1 MVKPADALA
10 SFVQDGLRA
19 GHSPETLRQVLL
31 TEGWSEAEI
40 SAALRAWADHD
51 HGLGLPVP
59 RPRALVAG
67 HDAVLYGLMFVS
79 LLVVTWN
86 LIDLGFNLIEA
97 WLPDPLHDA
106 SGHWSSVSMRWSIA
120 TLIVVLPLFLWLNMR
135 AARAVALDPGQ
146 RRAPLRRR
154 FGAVT
159 LFLAALS
166 MLGAAVAVVY
176 AGLMGVITT
185 QFLAKIALVV
195 GVAGLIIGWFR
206 DYLAEE

>member
-1 MVKPADALA
+1 MKPADALA
-10 SFVQDGLRA
+10 QFVQDGLRA
-19 GHSPETLRQVLL
+19 GHAPDRLRSALM
-31 TEGWSEAEI
+31 TEGWSEAEV
-40 SAALRAWADHD
+40 SAALGAWAD

-86 LIDLGFNLIEA
+86 LIDLGFALIET
-97 WLPDPLHDA
+97 WLPDPLLDDMGTWA
-106 SGHWSSVSMRWSIA
+106 SMSMRWSIA
-120 TLIVVLPLFLWLNMR
+120 TLIVALPLFLWLNQR
-135 AARAVALDPGQ
+135 AAQAVALDPGQ

-166 MLGAAVAVVY
+166 LLGAAVAVVY
-176 AGLMGVITT
+176 AGLTGVITA
-185 QFLAKIALVV
+185 QFLAKTVLVV
-195 GVAGLIIGWFR
+195 MVAGLVIAWFR
-206 DYLAEE
+206 DYLADE